1 MLVIVAQIMD
11 HMTIATIKRQI
22 PFLIGGTITGIV
34 MSYYLGF
41 LLTILVNSIVWY
53 LISLFVYRVVWRK
66 NGLTDQKILLR
77 FFLTKTKWQRP
88 TQTE

>member
-1 MLVIVAQIMD
+1 MD
-11 HMTIATIKRQI
+11 HMTTAAIKRQI
-22 PFLIGGTITGIV
+22 PFLIGGTVTGIV

-41 LLTILVNSIVWY
+41 LPTILVNSTIWY

-77 FFLTKTKWQRP
+77 YFLSKTKWQKP
-88 TQTE
+88 TQSV

>member
-1 MLVIVAQIMD
+1 MD
-11 HMTIATIKRQI
+11 GTTTAAIKRQI

-41 LLTILVNSIVWY
+41 LLTILINSAIWY
-53 LISLFVYRVVWRK
+53 LISLLVYRLVWRK

-77 FFLTKTKWQRP
+77 YFLTKTKWQKP
-88 TQTE
+88 TQSV